1 MNYSIERISKRRTT
15 LLLLFVFVQSHIFT
29 FLILKLTFYDLA
41 DDLEIDLES
50 LKQYYKSI
58 LPVKIPYNW
67 VLHMRLNV
75 FVQNDIFAYL
85 TLRLTSDLEDDLE

>member
-41 DDLEIDLES
+41 DDLEYDLES
-50 LKQYYKSI
+50 LKQFYS
-58 LPVKIPYNW
+58 
-67 VLHMRLNV
+67 
-75 FVQNDIFAYL
+75 QNPMKMGITHAPGCFC
-85 TLRLTSDLEDDLE
+85 